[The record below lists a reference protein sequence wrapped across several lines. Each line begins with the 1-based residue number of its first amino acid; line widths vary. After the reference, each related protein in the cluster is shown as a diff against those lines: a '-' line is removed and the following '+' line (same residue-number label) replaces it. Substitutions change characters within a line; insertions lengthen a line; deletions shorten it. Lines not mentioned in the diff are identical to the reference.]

1 MAENYAANLRFVE
14 RTLKTHFTMALEQQ
28 IQKDI
33 MEAMKAHDES
43 RLNAT
48 RGIKSEILLAKT
60 SGAEHELSD
69 ADVLKII
76 QKLVK
81 QRKESAEL
89 YTQGNRPELAEK
101 ELAELKVMEAY
112 LPKALSEDEVRNIL
126 KEVVAEVGATSP
138 KDMGKVMG
146 AATKKLAG
154 QADGR
159 LISTIVK
166 ELLAQ

>member
-1 MAENYAANLRFVE
+1 
-14 RTLKTHFTMALEQQ
+14 MALEQQ

-48 RGIKSEILLAKT
+48 RGIKSEILLEKT
-60 SGAEHELSD
+60 SGTEHELSD

-101 ELAELKVMEAY
+101 ELAEMKVMEAY

>member
-1 MAENYAANLRFVE
+1 
-14 RTLKTHFTMALEQQ
+14 MALEQQ

-33 MEAMKAHDES
+33 MEAMKAHDEA

-60 SGAEHELSD
+60 SGAEHELTD

-101 ELAELKVMEAY
+101 ELSEMRVMEAY

-126 KEVVAEVGATSP
+126 KEVVAEVGATGP

-146 AATKKLAG
+146 AATKRLAG

-159 LISTIVK
+159 LNSTIVK
-166 ELLAQ
+166 ELLAR

>member
-1 MAENYAANLRFVE
+1 MCKFVE

-33 MEAMKAHDES
+33 MKAMKAHDES

-60 SGAEHELSD
+60 SGTEHELSD

-101 ELAELKVMEAY
+101 ELAEMKVMEAY

-126 KEVVAEVGATSP
+126 KEVVAEVGATGP

>member
-1 MAENYAANLRFVE
+1 
-14 RTLKTHFTMALEQQ
+14 MALEQQ

-60 SGAEHELSD
+60 SGTEHEPSD

-101 ELAELKVMEAY
+101 ELAEMKVMEAY

-126 KEVVAEVGATSP
+126 KEVVAEVGATGP

>member
-1 MAENYAANLRFVE
+1 MCKFVE

-60 SGAEHELSD
+60 SGTEHELSD

-101 ELAELKVMEAY
+101 ELAEMKVMEAY
-112 LPKALSEDEVRNIL
+112 LPRSERPVL
-126 KEVVAEVGATSP
+126 KIWA
-138 KDMGKVMG
+138 
-146 AATKKLAG
+146 
-154 QADGR
+154 R
-159 LISTIVK
+159 LWERRPRSWQDRLTAV
-166 ELLAQ
+166 

>member
-1 MAENYAANLRFVE
+1 
-14 RTLKTHFTMALEQQ
+14 MALEQQ

-48 RGIKSEILLAKT
+48 RGIKSEILLPKT
-60 SGAEHELSD
+60 SGTEHELSD

-101 ELAELKVMEAY
+101 ELAEMKVMEAY

-126 KEVVAEVGATSP
+126 KEVVAEVGATGP

>member
-1 MAENYAANLRFVE
+1 
-14 RTLKTHFTMALEQQ
+14 MALEQQ

-33 MEAMKAHDES
+33 MEAMKAHDNV
-43 RLNAT
+43 RLNAV

-60 SGAEHELSD
+60 AGAVHELSD

-89 YTQGNRPELAEK
+89 YTQGNRPELAEN
-101 ELAELKVMEAY
+101 ELAEARFMEAY
-112 LPKALSEDEVRNIL
+112 LPKALSEEEVRTIL
-126 KEVVAEVGATSP
+126 KDLVAEVGATGP

-166 ELLAQ
+166 EILSSL

>member
-1 MAENYAANLRFVE
+1 
-14 RTLKTHFTMALEQQ
+14 MALEQQ

-33 MEAMKAHDES
+33 MEAMKAHDEA

-60 SGAEHELSD
+60 SGAEHELTD

-101 ELAELKVMEAY
+101 ELSEMRVMEAY

-126 KEVVAEVGATSP
+126 KEVVAEVGATGP
-138 KDMGKVMG
+138 MDMGKVMG
-146 AATKKLAG
+146 AATKRLAG

-166 ELLAQ
+166 ELLAR